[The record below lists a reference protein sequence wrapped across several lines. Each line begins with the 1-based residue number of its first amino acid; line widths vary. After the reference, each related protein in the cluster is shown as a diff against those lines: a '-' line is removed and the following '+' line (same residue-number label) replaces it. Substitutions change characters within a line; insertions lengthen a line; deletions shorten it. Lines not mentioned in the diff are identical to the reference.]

1 MPQPSAQRPRPTIPL
16 ASTRELGFIAKF
28 LPAMEIET
36 VIYLTNTIICA
47 IIAVLMTDAW
57 SQSNHRRSLLFWM
70 VAAWV
75 MLVADIL
82 FAARPYMPDMVGRIL
97 PTVLVTV
104 GHAALF
110 VGARVH
116 ADQPAPQRLGWAIVA
131 FHAVALTLF
140 FIFAPESIW
149 RRVTNGMVWA
159 TLALLAYQGLRMSP
173 AVFWKPLTAPAKV
186 FLAHAGFH
194 VFRTIMSVAT
204 AGSENETVNIM
215 VDIIGDLEVSF
226 FMVAI
231 FVGLLLAHLQQRNE
245 QLRQALAEV
254 ETLSGLLPI
263 CAWCKKVRD
272 DDGYWRQ
279 VDDYFRRRSQIRF
292 THGMCTD
299 CSEKFKDDDDF
310 ETPVPSPP
318 N

>member
-1 MPQPSAQRPRPTIPL
+1 M
-16 ASTRELGFIAKF
+16 G
-28 LPAMEIET
+28 IET

-57 SQSNHRRSLLFWM
+57 SQSDHRKSLLFWM
-70 VAAWV
+70 IAAWV

-82 FAARPYMPDMVGRIL
+82 FAARPFLPEMLGRIL

-116 ADQPAPQRLGWAIVA
+116 ANQPAPQRLGWAIVA
-131 FHAVALTLF
+131 GHAVALVLF
-140 FIFAPESIW
+140 FTLAPDSVW

-173 AVFWKPLTAPAKV
+173 PAFWKPLTAPAKV

-204 AGSENETVNIM
+204 ANSDSSTLQVM

-231 FVGLLLAHLQQRNE
+231 FVGLLLAHLQQRNQ
-245 QLRQALAEV
+245 QLTQALSEV
-254 ETLSGLLPI
+254 ETLTGLLPI

-279 VDDYFRRRSQIRF
+279 VDDYFRRRSQIQF
-292 THGMCTD
+292 THGMCSDCAGKFTD
-299 CSEKFKDDDDF
+299 EVEAD
-310 ETPVPSPP
+310 PP
-318 N
+318 PASTS

>member
-1 MPQPSAQRPRPTIPL
+1 
-16 ASTRELGFIAKF
+16 
-28 LPAMEIET
+28 MEIET

-57 SQSNHRRSLLFWM
+57 SQSDHRKSLLFWM

-82 FAARPYMPDMVGRIL
+82 FAARPFLPDMIGRIL

-116 ADQPAPQRLGWAIVA
+116 ANQPAPQRLGWAIVA
-131 FHAVALTLF
+131 FHAVALILFYTL
-140 FIFAPESIW
+140 APDSVW
-149 RRVTNGMVWA
+149 RRVTNGLVWA

-173 AVFWKPLTAPAKV
+173 AVFWRPLTAPAKV
-186 FLAHAGFH
+186 FLAHAIFH
-194 VFRTIMSVAT
+194 LFRTIMSVAAINSDSST
-204 AGSENETVNIM
+204 LRVM
-215 VDIIGDLEVSF
+215 LDIIGDLEVSF

-231 FVGLLLAHLQQRNE
+231 FVGLLLAHLQQRNQ
-245 QLRQALAEV
+245 QLTQALSEV
-254 ETLSGLLPI
+254 ETLTGLLPI

-292 THGMCTD
+292 THGMCSD
-299 CSEKFKDDDDF
+299 CSGKFREDENLEEAPD
-310 ETPVPSPP
+310 PP
-318 N
+318 QSIS

>member
-1 MPQPSAQRPRPTIPL
+1 M
-16 ASTRELGFIAKF
+16 EL
-28 LPAMEIET
+28 ET

-57 SQSNHRRSLLFWM
+57 AQSNHRKSLLFWM

-82 FAARPYMPDMVGRIL
+82 FAARPFLPDMVGRLL

-104 GHAALF
+104 GHSSLF

-116 ADQPAPQRLGWAIVA
+116 ANQPAPQRLGWAIVA
-131 FHAVALTLF
+131 FHAVALVLFYTLT
-140 FIFAPESIW
+140 PESVW
-149 RRVTNGMVWA
+149 RRVTNGLVWA

-173 AVFWKPLTAPAKV
+173 PVFWKPLTAPAKV
-186 FLAHAGFH
+186 FLAHAIFH

-204 AGSENETVNIM
+204 ANSDSSTVHVM

-245 QLRQALAEV
+245 QLTQALSEV
-254 ETLSGLLPI
+254 ETLTGLLPI

-292 THGMCTD
+292 THGMCSD
-299 CSEKFKDDDDF
+299 CSDKFTDDENLKTD
-310 ETPVPSPP
+310 PSPP
-318 N
+318 QSIT

>member
-1 MPQPSAQRPRPTIPL
+1 
-16 ASTRELGFIAKF
+16 
-28 LPAMEIET
+28 MEIET

-47 IIAVLMTDAW
+47 IIAVLMTNAW
-57 SQSNHRRSLLFWM
+57 SQSDHRRSLLFWM

-82 FAARPYMPDMVGRIL
+82 FAARPFMPELVGRVL

-116 ADQPAPQRLGWAIVA
+116 ADQPAPQRLGWAIIF
-131 FHAVALTLF
+131 FHALALILF
-140 FIFAPESIW
+140 FQLAPDSVW
-149 RRVTNGMVWA
+149 RRVTNGLVWA

-173 AVFWKPLTAPAKV
+173 EPFWKSLTAPAKV
-186 FLAHAGFH
+186 FLAHAAFH
-194 VFRTIMSVAT
+194 NIRVIMSVAT
-204 AGSENETVNIM
+204 AETANESIHVMI
-215 VDIIGDLEVSF
+215 DIIGDLEVSF

-245 QLRQALAEV
+245 QLQQALDEV
-254 ETLSGLLPI
+254 KTLSGLLPI

-279 VDDYFRRRSQIRF
+279 VEDYFRSRSNIRF
-292 THGMCTD
+292 THGMCAE
-299 CSEKFKDDDDF
+299 CAEKFKEDPDLQILGGPDRASLED
-310 ETPVPSPP
+310 PDLPSLEDTYPR
-318 N
+318 

>member
-1 MPQPSAQRPRPTIPL
+1 M
-16 ASTRELGFIAKF
+16 EL
-28 LPAMEIET
+28 ET

-57 SQSNHRRSLLFWM
+57 SQSEHRKSLLFWM

-82 FAARPYMPDMVGRIL
+82 FAARPFLPDMVGRIL

-116 ADQPAPQRLGWAIVA
+116 ANQPAPQRLGWAIVA
-131 FHAVALTLF
+131 IHAVALVLF
-140 FIFAPESIW
+140 YTFAPESVW
-149 RRVTNGMVWA
+149 RRVTNGLVWA

-173 AVFWKPLTAPAKV
+173 APFWKPLTAPAKV
-186 FLAHAGFH
+186 FLAHAVFH

-204 AGSENETVNIM
+204 ANSDSSAVQVT

-231 FVGLLLAHLQQRNE
+231 FVGLLIAHLQQRNE
-245 QLRQALAEV
+245 QLTQALSEV
-254 ETLSGLLPI
+254 ETLTGLLPI

-292 THGMCTD
+292 THGMCSD
-299 CSEKFKDDDDF
+299 CSDKFREDVDTDPAD
-310 ETPVPSPP
+310 SSHSHG
-318 N
+318 

>member
-1 MPQPSAQRPRPTIPL
+1 
-16 ASTRELGFIAKF
+16 
-28 LPAMEIET
+28 METET

-57 SQSNHRRSLLFWM
+57 SRSKHRKSFLFWM
-70 VAAWV
+70 IAAWV

-82 FAARPYMPDMVGRIL
+82 FATRPVLPDMVGRIL

-116 ADQPAPQRLGWAIVA
+116 AEQPAPQRLGWAIVA
-131 FHAVALTLF
+131 FHAIALTLF
-140 FIFAPESIW
+140 FLYAPETIW

-159 TLALLAYQGLRMSP
+159 SLALLAYQGLRMSP
-173 AVFWKPLTAPAKV
+173 EPFWKPLTAPAKV
-186 FLAHAGFH
+186 FLAHAVFH
-194 VFRTIMSVAT
+194 AFRVIMSVAT
-204 AGSENETVNIM
+204 SGAENEM
-215 VDIIGDLEVSF
+215 VHVMINIIGDLEVSF

-231 FVGLLLAHLQQRNE
+231 FVGLLLAHLQQRNQ
-245 QLRQALAEV
+245 QLTQALEEV
-254 ETLSGLLPI
+254 DTLSGLLPI

-279 VDDYFRRRSQIRF
+279 VEDYFRRRSKIEF
-292 THGMCTD
+292 THGMCAECAD
-299 CSEKFKDDDDF
+299 KFKD
-310 ETPVPSPP
+310 EIESGEPPSRLRTF
-318 N
+318 